1 MLNIVWDKTFLY
13 SQTPDY
19 LVIRGV
25 CVCVCVQPTACY
37 KPSQTAQY
45 TEDSDWTPFDL
56 LSRLVKEWE
65 AAGRLPEDIAQKT
78 KQVVI
83 RPGTVWNGFVPS
95 VFIALKKCFSLGTFD
110 FMRRQQPSAAG

>member
-1 MLNIVWDKTFLY
+1 MCVF
-13 SQTPDY
+13 
-19 LVIRGV
+19 VF
-25 CVCVCVQPTACY
+25 VCVCVQPTACY

-65 AAGRLPEDIAQKT
+65 AAGRLPEDVAQKT

-83 RPGTVWNGFVPS
+83 RPGTQFGM
-95 VFIALKKCFSLGTFD
+95 ALYDPRSLH
-110 FMRRQQPSAAG
+110 